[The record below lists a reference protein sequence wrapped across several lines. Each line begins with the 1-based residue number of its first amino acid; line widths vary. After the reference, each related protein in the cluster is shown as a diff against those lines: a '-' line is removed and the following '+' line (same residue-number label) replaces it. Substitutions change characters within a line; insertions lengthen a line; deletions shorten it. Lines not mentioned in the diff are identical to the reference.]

1 MFKSIKTRIIVLQIG
16 LVLSVAG
23 CLGIIS
29 YMITFSSLRDSQEQ
43 SLRYLAAHTGEE
55 INIFIAN
62 KEQSIEKIGNAEAVT
77 NYLKKQQ
84 ENFLVGYFER
94 FMREFNALSY
104 VNDEG
109 MEEVKVINGRV
120 VTEFSNISNSVI
132 FQRASNTPNKTVS
145 SYSPFS
151 PEINGPCIE
160 FCFLSKNF
168 FDEFV
173 GFISG
178 KVSIIAIVTD
188 VQGFKEENQSA
199 FTLLLDSSGTILACQ
214 DKDKILKKVVIKGT
228 DSESVIAGMKAMKH
242 GFGRAIISGV
252 DGYIAYSPIP
262 GLNWVVVTVLPYQQ
276 FVAKLYTLRNTMI
289 LVGLT
294 ILIAGTALSL
304 FLATDMTQPILELV
318 DRTALIAKGDF
329 SQRVDIKSKDEIG
342 ALAESFNSMTENL
355 QKTTTS
361 MVNLDREIVE
371 RKKAEHALHD
381 SNKGLKAA
389 VERLTIAN
397 RELSEF
403 AHVAAHDLKAPLR
416 AIGSL
421 AGLLSVDY
429 GDKLDEQGRRYLDM
443 LVRRTERI
451 SELISGILR
460 YSEVGYENEKQQIN
474 INDVI
479 DEVIAETVSLKN
491 IDIIKDTNFPTIL
504 CNRIH
509 IIQVFQNLIS
519 NAIKFMDK
527 PRGYVRLNCVEEGD
541 FWKFSVAD
549 NGCGIEQK
557 YFQKIFKIFQT
568 LTRRDEM
575 ESTGIGLSVV
585 RRIVE
590 KYDGKIWV
598 ESEPEKGSTFYFTL
612 PKQELEIKNE
622 KFQANTVS

>member
-1 MFKSIKTRIIVLQIG
+1 
-16 LVLSVAG
+16 
-23 CLGIIS
+23 
-29 YMITFSSLRDSQEQ
+29 MITFSSLRDGQQQNLE
-43 SLRYLAAHTGEE
+43 YLAMNIGVE
-55 INIFIAN
+55 ISAEITN
-62 KEQSIEKIGNAEAVT
+62 KKELLEKISNTEAVV
-77 NYLKKQQ
+77 NYPRKQQ
-84 ENFLVGYFER
+84 EPELVEYFSKYT
-94 FMREFNALSY
+94 REFPVLSY
-104 VNDEG
+104 VNEKG
-109 MEEVKVINGRV
+109 MEELKIVYGRTT
-120 VTEFSNISNSVI
+120 TELSNISNTAI
-132 FQRASNTPNKTVS
+132 FTSAIANPNKVFS
-145 SYSPFS
+145 SYSAFS
-151 PEINGPCIE
+151 PEINGPSIE
-160 FCFLSKNF
+160 FGFLSKNF

-173 GFISG
+173 GFISS
-178 KVSIIAIVTD
+178 KISIIALTRNI
-188 VQGFKEENQSA
+188 QAFNSAQSTA
-199 FTLLLDSSGTILACQ
+199 LLLDSAGTILACQ
-214 DKDKILKKVVIKGT
+214 DRDKILKKVVIKGAG
-228 DSESVIAGMKAMKH
+228 SESIIAGMKTMKP
-242 GFGRAIISGV
+242 GFGRAVISGV

-262 GLNWVVVTVLPYQQ
+262 GLNWVVVTVMPYQQ
-276 FVAKLYTLRNTMI
+276 FVAKLYALRNTMI

-318 DRTALIAKGDF
+318 EKSALVAKGDF

-342 ALAESFNSMTENL
+342 TLAKSFNSMAENL

-361 MVNLDREIVE
+361 MVNLDREIVD

-381 SNKGLKAA
+381 SNKELKAA

-429 GDKLDEQGRRYLDM
+429 RDRLDEQGRRYLDM

-451 SELISGILR
+451 SELISGLLR
-460 YSEVGYENEKQQIN
+460 YSEVGYESEKQQVNLNEI
-474 INDVI
+474 I
-479 DEVIAETVSLKN
+479 DEVIAEAASPEN

-509 IIQVFQNLIS
+509 MFQVFQNLIS
-519 NAIKFMDK
+519 NAIKYMDK
-527 PRGYVRLNCVEEGD
+527 PRGCVRLSCIEEGD

-549 NGCGIEQK
+549 NGCGIEQR
-557 YFQKIFKIFQT
+557 YFKKIFKVFQT

-612 PKQELEIKNE
+612 PKQELEVKNE
-622 KFQANTVS
+622 KLQTNTVS

>member
-1 MFKSIKTRIIVLQIG
+1 MFRSIKTRIIVLQIG
-16 LVLSVAG
+16 LVLSVAVS
-23 CLGIIS
+23 LGIIS
-29 YMITFSSLRDSQEQ
+29 YMITFSSLRDGQQQNLE
-43 SLRYLAAHTGEE
+43 YLAMNIGVE
-55 INIFIAN
+55 ISAEITN
-62 KEQSIEKIGNAEAVT
+62 KKELLEKISNTEAVV
-77 NYLKKQQ
+77 NYPRKQQ
-84 ENFLVGYFER
+84 EPELVEYFSKYT
-94 FMREFNALSY
+94 REFPVLSY
-104 VNDEG
+104 VNEKG
-109 MEEVKVINGRV
+109 MEELKIVYGRTT
-120 VTEFSNISNSVI
+120 TELSNISNTAI
-132 FQRASNTPNKTVS
+132 FTSAIANPNKVFS
-145 SYSPFS
+145 SYSAFS
-151 PEINGPCIE
+151 PEINGPSIE
-160 FCFLSKNF
+160 FGFLSKNF

-173 GFISG
+173 GFISS
-178 KVSIIAIVTD
+178 KISIIALTRNI
-188 VQGFKEENQSA
+188 QAFNSAQSTA
-199 FTLLLDSSGTILACQ
+199 LLLDSAGTILACQ
-214 DKDKILKKVVIKGT
+214 DRDKILKKVVIKGAG
-228 DSESVIAGMKAMKH
+228 SESIIAGMKTMKP
-242 GFGRAIISGV
+242 GFGRAVISGV

-262 GLNWVVVTVLPYQQ
+262 GLNWVVVTVMPYQQ
-276 FVAKLYTLRNTMI
+276 FVAKLYALRNTMI

-318 DRTALIAKGDF
+318 EKSALVAKGDF

-342 ALAESFNSMTENL
+342 TLAKSFNSMAENL

-361 MVNLDREIVE
+361 MVNLDREIVD

-381 SNKGLKAA
+381 SNKELKAA

-429 GDKLDEQGRRYLDM
+429 RDRLDEQGRRYLDM

-451 SELISGILR
+451 SELISGLLR
-460 YSEVGYENEKQQIN
+460 YSEVGYESEKQQVNLNEI
-474 INDVI
+474 I
-479 DEVIAETVSLKN
+479 DEVIAEAASPEN

-509 IIQVFQNLIS
+509 MFQVFQNLIS
-519 NAIKFMDK
+519 NAIKYMDK
-527 PRGYVRLNCVEEGD
+527 PRGCVRLSCIEEGD

-549 NGCGIEQK
+549 NGCGIEQR
-557 YFQKIFKIFQT
+557 YFKKIFKVFQT

-612 PKQELEIKNE
+612 PKQELEVKNE
-622 KFQANTVS
+622 KLQTNTVS

>member
-1 MFKSIKTRIIVLQIG
+1 
-16 LVLSVAG
+16 
-23 CLGIIS
+23 
-29 YMITFSSLRDSQEQ
+29 MITFSSLRDGQQQNLE
-43 SLRYLAAHTGEE
+43 YLAMNIGVE
-55 INIFIAN
+55 ISAEITN
-62 KEQSIEKIGNAEAVT
+62 KKELLEKISNTEAVV
-77 NYLKKQQ
+77 NYPRKQQ
-84 ENFLVGYFER
+84 EPELVEYFSKYT
-94 FMREFNALSY
+94 REFPVLSY
-104 VNDEG
+104 VNEKG
-109 MEEVKVINGRV
+109 MEELKIVYGRTT
-120 VTEFSNISNSVI
+120 TELSNISNTAI
-132 FQRASNTPNKTVS
+132 FTSAIANPNKVFS
-145 SYSPFS
+145 SYSAFS
-151 PEINGPCIE
+151 PEINGPSIE
-160 FCFLSKNF
+160 FGFLSKNF

-173 GFISG
+173 GFISS
-178 KVSIIAIVTD
+178 KISIIALTRNI
-188 VQGFKEENQSA
+188 QAFNSAQSTA
-199 FTLLLDSSGTILACQ
+199 LLLDSAGTILACQ
-214 DKDKILKKVVIKGT
+214 DRDKILKKVVIKGAG
-228 DSESVIAGMKAMKH
+228 SESIIAGMKTMKP
-242 GFGRAIISGV
+242 GFGRAVISGV

-262 GLNWVVVTVLPYQQ
+262 GLNWVVVTVMPYQQ
-276 FVAKLYTLRNTMI
+276 FVAKLYALRNTMI

-318 DRTALIAKGDF
+318 EKSALVAKGDF

-342 ALAESFNSMTENL
+342 TLAKSFNSMAENL

-361 MVNLDREIVE
+361 MVNLDREIVD

-381 SNKGLKAA
+381 SNKELKAA

-429 GDKLDEQGRRYLDM
+429 RDRLDEQGRRYLDM

-451 SELISGILR
+451 SELISGLLR
-460 YSEVGYENEKQQIN
+460 YSEVGYESEKQQVNLNEI
-474 INDVI
+474 I
-479 DEVIAETVSLKN
+479 DEVIAEAASPEN

-509 IIQVFQNLIS
+509 MFQVFQNLII
-519 NAIKFMDK
+519 NAIKYMDK
-527 PRGYVRLNCVEEGD
+527 PRGCVRLSCIEEGD

-549 NGCGIEQK
+549 NGCGIEQR
-557 YFQKIFKIFQT
+557 YFKKIFKVFQT

-612 PKQELEIKNE
+612 PKQELEVKNE
-622 KFQANTVS
+622 KLQTNTVS

>member
-1 MFKSIKTRIIVLQIG
+1 
-16 LVLSVAG
+16 
-23 CLGIIS
+23 
-29 YMITFSSLRDSQEQ
+29 MIAFSSLRDSQQKNLE
-43 SLRYLAAHTGEE
+43 YLAMNIGVE
-55 INIFIAN
+55 ISAEITN
-62 KEQSIEKIGNAEAVT
+62 KEELLEKISNTEAVV
-77 NYLKKQQ
+77 NYPQKQQ
-84 ENFLVGYFER
+84 EPELVEYFNKYT
-94 FMREFNALSY
+94 REFPVLSY
-104 VNDEG
+104 VNEKG
-109 MEEVKVINGRV
+109 MEELKVVYGRTTTELADINN
-120 VTEFSNISNSVI
+120 TAI
-132 FQRASNTPNKTVS
+132 FRSAIANPNKVLS
-145 SYSPFS
+145 SYSAFS
-151 PEINGPCIE
+151 PEINGPSIE
-160 FCFLSKNF
+160 FGFLNKNF

-178 KVSIIAIVTD
+178 KIPVVALTRDIQAFNS
-188 VQGFKEENQSA
+188 GQSNFA
-199 FTLLLDSSGTILACQ
+199 LLLDSAGTILTCE
-214 DKDKILKKVVIKGT
+214 DRDKILKKVAIKGP
-228 DSESVIAGMKAMKH
+228 DSESIITGIKAMKS
-242 GFGRAIISGV
+242 GFGRAVISGV
-252 DGYIAYSPIP
+252 DGYIAYSPVP

-276 FVAKLYTLRNTMI
+276 FVTKLYALRNTVI

-294 ILIAGTALSL
+294 ILIVGTALSL
-304 FLATDMTQPILELV
+304 FLATDITQPILELV
-318 DRTALIAKGDF
+318 ERTALIAKGDF

-342 ALAESFNSMTENL
+342 TLAKSFNSMAENL

-361 MVNLDREIVE
+361 MVNLDREIVD
-371 RKKAEHALHD
+371 RKKAEHALYD
-381 SNKGLKAA
+381 LNKELKAA

-429 GDKLDEQGRRYLDM
+429 RDRLDEQGRGYLDM

-460 YSEVGYENEKQQIN
+460 YSEVGYENEKQQVN
-474 INDVI
+474 LNDII
-479 DEVIAETVSLKN
+479 DGVIAEVVPPKN

-509 IIQVFQNLIS
+509 IIQVFKNLIS

-527 PRGYVRLNCVEEGD
+527 PRGYVRLSCVEEGD

-557 YFQKIFKIFQT
+557 YFKKIFKVFQT
-568 LTRRDEM
+568 LIRRDEM

-585 RRIVE
+585 RRIIE

-612 PKQELEIKNE
+612 PKQELEVKNE

>member
-1 MFKSIKTRIIVLQIG
+1 MFRSIKTKIIVLQVG
-16 LVLSVAG
+16 LVLSVAVS
-23 CLGIIS
+23 LGIIS
-29 YMITFSSLRDSQEQ
+29 YLITFSSLRDSQQQNLE
-43 SLRYLAAHTGEE
+43 YLAMNIGVE
-55 INIFIAN
+55 ISAEITN
-62 KEQSIEKIGNAEAVT
+62 KKDLLEKISNTEAVT
-77 NYLKKQQ
+77 NFPVKQQ
-84 ENFLVGYFER
+84 DSELAEYFSKYT
-94 FMREFNALSY
+94 REFPVLSY
-104 VNDEG
+104 VNEKG
-109 MEEVKVINGRV
+109 MEELKVVYGRTTAELSDINN
-120 VTEFSNISNSVI
+120 TAI
-132 FQRASNTPNKTVS
+132 FTSAIANPNKVFS
-145 SYSPFS
+145 SYSAFS
-151 PEINGPCIE
+151 PEINGPSIE
-160 FCFLSKNF
+160 FGFLSKNF

-178 KVSIIAIVTD
+178 KIPVSVLTKNIQA
-188 VQGFKEENQSA
+188 FNSAQSTA
-199 FTLLLDSSGTILACQ
+199 LLFDSAGTILACQ
-214 DKDKILKKVVIKGT
+214 DRDKVLKKVVIKGT
-228 DSESVIAGMKAMKH
+228 DSESVIAEMKAMKP
-242 GFGRAIISGV
+242 GFGRAVISGI
-252 DGYIAYSPIP
+252 DGYIAYSPVP

-276 FVAKLYTLRNTMI
+276 FVAKLYALRNSMI

-294 ILIAGTALSL
+294 ILMAGTALSL

-318 DRTALIAKGDF
+318 ERTALIAKGDF

-342 ALAESFNSMTENL
+342 TLAESFNSMTENL

-361 MVNLDREIVE
+361 MVNLDREIVD

-381 SNKGLKAA
+381 SNKELKAT

-460 YSEVGYENEKQQIN
+460 YSEVGYESEKQQVN
-474 INDVI
+474 LNDII
-479 DEVIAETVSLKN
+479 DEVIAETVPPKN
-491 IDIIKDTNFPTIL
+491 IEIIKENNFPTIL
-504 CNRIH
+504 CNRVH

-541 FWKFSVAD
+541 FWKFRVAD

-557 YFQKIFKIFQT
+557 YFKKIFKVFQT

-585 RRIVE
+585 RRIIE

-598 ESEPEKGSTFYFTL
+598 ESEPGKGSTFYFAL
-612 PKQELEIKNE
+612 PKQELEVKNE
-622 KFQANTVS
+622 KLQVNTVS